1 VTRHL
6 WRCRM
11 IDDAAIRLHYEA
23 LEPVLDEQG
32 LRRFAAAQ
40 ASAAGHGRV
49 MREHGANTGSFN
61 PTPADRCANGN
72 GEILA
77 RRFERGHVAPPRRA
91 MNVGRFAKNFS
102 A

>member
-1 VTRHL
+1 
-6 WRCRM
+6 M

-23 LEPVLDEQG
+23 LEPVLE
-32 LRRFAAAQ
+32 RRFAVAQ
-40 ASAAGHGRV
+40 ASAAGRGRV

-77 RRFERGHVAPPRRA
+77 RRFERGHVAPPRRV
-91 MNVGRFAKNFS
+91 MNVVRFAKNFS